1 MPNAKTDSS
10 SNNQNTANPSERLSE
25 LSIIDNRIHMIIS
38 DSRMMDEEC
47 VSQECVSRRLREYY
61 ENRFREDPNCQ
72 DLNQIAQLIR
82 FSEILANLV
91 NRQNRQYPNQNAE
104 LLRFSE
110 DDIDSNIDSDIDSD
124 DGFPGLIDSN
134 GMPFDD

>member
-1 MPNAKTDSS
+1 MPNAKTFPTPS
-10 SNNQNTANPSERLSE
+10 SNNQNNAIPSERLSE
-25 LSIIDNRIHMIIS
+25 LSIIDNRIHMIIT
-38 DSRMMDEEC
+38 DSRMIDEEC

-72 DLNQIAQLIR
+72 DLNQIAELIR
-82 FSEILANLV
+82 FSEILANLH
-91 NRQNRQYPNQNAE
+91 RQDLILNDE

-124 DGFPGLIDSN
+124 DGFPNPIDEN